1 MIEGDG
7 SAICLLFN
15 SYKKVKIDF
24 AERDQ
29 PHDLVPMCQ
38 HKC

>member
-1 MIEGDG
+1 MQFACFLI
-7 SAICLLFN
+7 LT
-15 SYKKVKIDF
+15 KKVKIDF